1 MSRSE
6 LTLSGGFIFPTSPS
20 LLPAPFHLAGTEST
34 MPKPKSKETLGL
46 DDEAIFAAAGSGALP
61 INDDELSAAFDFL
74 DVDGSGR
81 LTGAGIKHR
90 LGAFFSNLPQKEIK
104 LLLGEGPFTKDSL
117 RKLLA
122 TNDLGTYDPVREA
135 FRAYDPNGTGFADPE
150 MLRSI
155 FETLG
160 YGPIN
165 EEDIKVLIET
175 ADADRDGKIGLEDFR
190 MMMKTGARLEG
201 TATGSGIAAMKG
213 GAAPPES

>member
-1 MSRSE
+1 MTHRLGQALAQSGFNLTESVRLETVTSQSE
-6 LTLSGGFIFPTSPS
+6 SLSGTGGARV
-20 LLPAPFHLAGTEST
+20 APQA
-34 MPKPKSKETLGL
+34 
-46 DDEAIFAAAGSGALP
+46 AAAGSGALP

-190 MMMKTGARLEG
+190 KMMKTGARPEG
-201 TATGSGIAAMKG
+201 AAMGSGIAAMKG
-213 GAAPPES
+213 GVAPPES

>member
-1 MSRSE
+1 
-6 LTLSGGFIFPTSPS
+6 
-20 LLPAPFHLAGTEST
+20 

-190 MMMKTGARLEG
+190 KMMKTGARPEG
-201 TATGSGIAAMKG
+201 AAMGSGIAAMKG
-213 GAAPPES
+213 GAAPPVS